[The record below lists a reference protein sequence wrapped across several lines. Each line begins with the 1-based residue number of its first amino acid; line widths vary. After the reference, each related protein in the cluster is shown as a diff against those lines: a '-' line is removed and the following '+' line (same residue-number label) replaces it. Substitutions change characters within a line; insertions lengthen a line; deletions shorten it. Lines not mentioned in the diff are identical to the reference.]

1 MADRS
6 VVPTCCFGAMRHAG
20 QVTTSGTSAGAA
32 AAALSLVL
40 SLALLLLALIDDAAA
55 GIDAPGVGKLAVLAS
70 SGATAPSASDTIAS

>member
-1 MADRS
+1 
-6 VVPTCCFGAMRHAG
+6 MRHAG

-32 AAALSLVL
+32 AAL
-40 SLALLLLALIDDAAA
+40 SLALLLLALLDDAAA